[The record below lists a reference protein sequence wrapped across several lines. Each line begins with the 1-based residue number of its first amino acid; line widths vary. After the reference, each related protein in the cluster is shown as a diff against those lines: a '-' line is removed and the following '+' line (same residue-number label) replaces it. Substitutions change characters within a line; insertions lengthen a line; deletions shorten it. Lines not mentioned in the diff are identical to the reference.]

1 MSTPADGKTV
11 ATVLAET
18 HRESLVYSML
28 KHDLRHKILIRA
40 GERPWSPSE
49 IAEDI
54 GEPLKRVSEQINVLL
69 QQSPPF
75 LELVEERPGP
85 RGGPPRHF
93 YRALVRVNVTVQEW
107 ERLTPHE
114 QAQQTVTITEELHKE
129 WIDSIECGAFY
140 TDPHHCLMRTAMTID
155 AEGMEAIDEMLR
167 EVQGRFAEVEQEA
180 AERRSETGTDA
191 IRVITGLA
199 SFRAASK

>member
-1 MSTPADGKTV
+1 MSNEADGKTLG
-11 ATVLAET
+11 ADLAGT

-28 KHDLRHKILIRA
+28 KHPLRHKILIRT

-49 IAEDI
+49 IADDV
-54 GEPLKRVSEQINVLL
+54 GEPLKRVSEQIKVLL
-69 QQSPPF
+69 QQRPPF
-75 LELVEERPGP
+75 LELVEKRPGP

-93 YRALVRVNVTVQEW
+93 YRALVRVNVTVREW

-114 QAQQTVTITEELHKE
+114 QAQQTVTITEELHRE

-140 TDPHHCLMRTAMTID
+140 TDPHHCLMRTAMTVD
-155 AEGMEAIDEMLR
+155 AEGMRVIDEMLR
-167 EVQGRFAEVEQEA
+167 EVQSRFAQVEREA
-180 AERRSETGTDA
+180 AERRSAKGTEA